1 MNTYSQ
7 YQTDPDDFPDDLVD
21 DDQLSYAAMM
31 STMSG
36 PQQALAYLIACET
49 QANQALET
57 AENQL
62 QRNNINAA
70 TGAVECAHIHQAI
83 SLL

>member
-1 MNTYSQ
+1 MNTYSR

-49 QANQALET
+49 QANRTPSTSSPQAVRSSST
-57 AENQL
+57 
-62 QRNNINAA
+62 
-70 TGAVECAHIHQAI
+70 
-83 SLL
+83 

>member
-1 MNTYSQ
+1 MNTYSRHQ
-7 YQTDPDDFPDDLVD
+7 ADLDDFPDDLVD
-21 DDQLSYAAMM
+21 DNQLRYAAMM

-36 PQQALAYLIACET
+36 PQQALAYLIAGET

-62 QRNNINAA
+62 QRNNVNAA
-70 TGAVECAHIHQAI
+70 APEPSNAPTCT
-83 SLL
+83 